1 MKAEVHVKN
10 QFYTFS
16 FKCIKF
22 TEQNGT
28 WLMVHVKLFIS
39 YAHKD
44 DESFSVFKPAIRQAL
59 AQSNFFSFDAWEDS
73 RIPLG
78 SDWHQ
83 YIQNR
88 LQDCKI
94 AILCVSDNF
103 FASKYIQESEFNNLV
118 RSYNKILIVP
128 VYFNSCDISTW
139 QDFSA
144 IQFFKPRGFDYGLAA
159 LPDFSFSSLVNY
171 PGLAEEDRKAGIQKY
186 CEKLSLHIQ
195 QAYIDANFDNQET
208 KKLSDRIVTY
218 VMIAAIIGAL
228 IFTFYALLF
237 EKETREFNSIMGGS
251 FFFGSFA
258 AFTYNKKSH

>member
-1 MKAEVHVKN
+1 
-10 QFYTFS
+10 
-16 FKCIKF
+16 
-22 TEQNGT
+22 
-28 WLMVHVKLFIS
+28 MVHVKLFIS

-44 DESFSVFKPAIRQAL
+44 DESFSLFKPAIRQAL

-78 SDWHQ
+78 SNWHQ
-83 YIQNR
+83 YIQDR

-103 FASKYIQESEFNNLV
+103 FSSQYIQESEFNELIK
-118 RSYNKILIVP
+118 SYNQVLIVP

-139 QDFSA
+139 HDLSA
-144 IQFFKPRGFDYGLAA
+144 IQFFKPRGFEYGLAT
-159 LPDFSFSSLVNY
+159 LPDFSFSSLVQQH
-171 PGLAEEDRKAGIQKY
+171 GLADADRKAGIQKY
-186 CEKLSLHIQ
+186 CENLSLHIQ
-195 QAYIDANFDNQET
+195 QAYIDANIGGQES

-228 IFTFYALLF
+228 IFTFYSLLF
-237 EKETREFNSIMGGS
+237 GGETKQFNSIMGGS

-258 AFTYNKKSH
+258 AFTYNKKSY